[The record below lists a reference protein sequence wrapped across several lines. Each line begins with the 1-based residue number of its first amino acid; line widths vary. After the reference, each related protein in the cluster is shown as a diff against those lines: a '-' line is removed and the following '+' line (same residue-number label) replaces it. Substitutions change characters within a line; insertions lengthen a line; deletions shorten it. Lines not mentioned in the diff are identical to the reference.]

1 MKPLISIIIPIY
13 NVQDYLQ
20 DCLNSVL
27 KIPYINQIEV
37 ILVNDGSKDESGS
50 IAKEYAEKSKCF
62 IYLEKENGGL
72 SSARNYGLK
81 HAAGEYIMYLDSDD
95 MVNGEALKS
104 IYSDIVSRKYDLF
117 ILSGKKYFDDSGL
130 YVDYGNTINKVY
142 DRGIEAYTEV
152 KNTNNYFTG
161 VYYQIVKKSVLDKFD
176 IQFLTGI
183 LHEDHLYTFQIYT
196 ISGKTKLTDLN
207 WYIYRIRPNSIM
219 TGTTNLLR
227 RFEGFSK
234 TYYSMKN
241 WARDYNLSSLEVFHH
256 INTIKAACFK
266 LLFKMSKED
275 LKKADEMINTFM
287 RYIRKNSVDSIN
299 EKVEF
304 VIFSILLRLRRKI

>member
-27 KIPYINQIEV
+27 EIPYIEQIEV
-37 ILVNDGSKDESGS
+37 LLVNDGSKDGSGS
-50 IAKEYAEKSKCF
+50 IAKEYVEKSKCF

-72 SSARNYGLK
+72 SSARNFGLK
-81 HAAGEYIMYLDSDD
+81 HANGEYIMYLDSDD
-95 MVNGEALKS
+95 MVNGETLKS
-104 IYSDIVSRKYDLF
+104 IYPDIVSREYDLL
-117 ILSGKKYFDDSGL
+117 IVSGKKYFNDSGL
-130 YVDYGNTINKVY
+130 YEEYGNKINKDY
-142 DRGIEAYTEV
+142 CRGIEAYAEV

-161 VYYQIVKKSVLDKFD
+161 VYYQIVKKSVIDKFE
-176 IQFLTGI
+176 IQFMPGI

-196 ISGKTKLTDLN
+196 ISGKTKLTNLN
-207 WYIYRIRPNSIM
+207 WYIYRIRSNSIM

-234 TYYSMKN
+234 TYYFMKQ
-241 WARDYNLSSLEVFHH
+241 WAKDYNLNSKEVFHH
-256 INTIKAACFK
+256 INTIRTACFK
-266 LLFKMSKED
+266 LLFKMRKDD
-275 LKKADEMINTFM
+275 LNKADKMINTFM
-287 RYIRKNSVDSIN
+287 IYIRKNSSNSIN

-304 VIFSILLRLRRKI
+304 IIFSILLWLRRKI